1 MVVTFPHMGNLYI
14 GIKALLEDLG
24 VDFVVPPFAND
35 DTLKIGSA
43 YASEH
48 MCTPLKLN
56 VGNYIQGIEKG
67 ADTILITGSN
77 GPCRFGYYGVMEQ
90 EILKDMGYDVDM
102 VILEAPNGD
111 IREFLRRFQ
120 KVAHTKNI
128 GKLAKELAKTYHIL
142 RGVDSLERKMQHLE
156 AIEAEKGTVQKIRKV
171 FKSQSINAKGTRAI
185 SELLKET
192 SLKLDN
198 VKINSVKK
206 PLKIG
211 LVGDI
216 YTLIE
221 PYINQ
226 SIEEKLANLGVQV
239 DRSLYIS
246 EWIIEH
252 VVYRPIGLTR
262 EKDIRK
268 AAQPYLDHMI
278 GGHAWETIGYASYY
292 CKNGYDGIIQLLPFG
307 CMPEIVAESI
317 LPTIQ
322 RDHNV
327 SIMTL
332 VLDEL
337 SGDIGYQTRLEA
349 FIDLMERKRER
360 RGLYEA

>member
-14 GIKALLEDLG
+14 GIKALLEDLK
-24 VDFVVPPFAND
+24 VDFVIPPFAND
-35 DTLKIGSA
+35 NTLELGSSH
-43 YASEH
+43 ASEH

-56 VGNYIQGIEKG
+56 IGNYIQSIEKG

-90 EILKDMGYDVDM
+90 EILKDMGYDIEM

-111 IREFLRRFQ
+111 ITELIRRFQ
-120 KVAHTKNI
+120 KVTNTKNI
-128 GKLAKELAKTYHIL
+128 GKLAKELITTYRIL
-142 RGVDSLERKMQHLE
+142 CKVDFLEKKMQYLE
-156 AIEAEKGTVQKIRKV
+156 AVEAEKGTIQKIRKE
-171 FKSQSINAKGTRAI
+171 FKIQSMNAKGGKAI
-185 SELLKET
+185 YEVLNEF
-192 SLKLDN
+192 SLKLDKVERN
-198 VKINSVKK
+198 LEKS

-226 SIEEKLANLGVQV
+226 NIEEQLANLGVQV

-246 EWIIEH
+246 EWIMEH

-262 EKDIRK
+262 EKEIRK
-268 AAQPYLDHMI
+268 AAQPYLDHMV
-278 GGHAWETIGYASYY
+278 GGHGWETIGYASYY
-292 CKNGYDGIIQLLPFG
+292 CENGYDGIIQLLPFG

-317 LPTIQ
+317 LPSI
-322 RDHNV
+322 RKDYNV
-327 SIMTL
+327 PIMTL

-337 SGDIGYQTRLEA
+337 SSDTGYQTRLEA
-349 FIDLMERKRER
+349 FIDLIQRKKER
-360 RGLYEA
+360 RKFNGA